1 MSSGPNFAVVVLFVT
16 VMVIS
21 FVSCLV
27 SPFIAWRKGYAPY
40 FWLFAC
46 GLIGLIVVSC
56 LPSIKDAETPE
67 QLELMQSRANT
78 TGAILSGIVFFLVA
92 MLIPTWLI
100 GM

>member
-1 MSSGPNFAVVVLFVT
+1 MSSGPNFVVVVLFVT
-16 VMVIS
+16 VMVLS
-21 FVSCLV
+21 FVSFLV

-46 GLIGLIVVSC
+46 GPIGLIVVSC
-56 LPSIKDAETPE
+56 LRSTKDAETPE
-67 QLELMQSRANT
+67 QLEQMQSRANT